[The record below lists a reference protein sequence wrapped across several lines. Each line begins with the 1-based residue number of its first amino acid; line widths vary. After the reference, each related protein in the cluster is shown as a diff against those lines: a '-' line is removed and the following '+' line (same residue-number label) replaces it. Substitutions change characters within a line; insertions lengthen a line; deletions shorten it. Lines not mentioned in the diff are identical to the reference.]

1 MSRRDRTWGY
11 WTEQKLGMLA
21 EYLPAFT
28 TASQRARTTLYLDLF
43 AGDVAN
49 TSRVTGEEIDGS
61 PRVALNATPPL
72 SVVRL
77 FELPGQAERLE
88 AQLHAEY
95 PGRDLKVYAGDCNQT
110 IDQALADLAQYNWAP
125 TFALVDQYAAEIRW
139 DTLAKLAAFK
149 RLGKPKVE
157 LWLLFAASMLP
168 RGLGGDDFDAI
179 EAFADRI
186 TEMYGTQDWREA
198 YEGRVG
204 GLLSGG
210 ELRDELANLMRWRI
224 ENDLGYSVTHSF
236 EMRNTR
242 GTPLYSMIFA
252 TDHDAGNKI
261 MRHIYGRAAE
271 RQPQMRAEAVARAKA
286 AREAREGKL
295 ALFEPLV
302 PQVKATDLYV
312 HIPPNEPYRL
322 PDK

>member
-1 MSRRDRTWGY
+1 M
-11 WTEQKLGMLA
+11 
-21 EYLPAFT
+21 
-28 TASQRARTTLYLDLF
+28 
-43 AGDVAN
+43 
-49 TSRVTGEEIDGS
+49 
-61 PRVALNATPPL
+61 
-72 SVVRL
+72 
-77 FELPGQAERLE
+77 
-88 AQLHAEY
+88 
-95 PGRDLKVYAGDCNQT
+95 
-110 IDQALADLAQYNWAP
+110 
-125 TFALVDQYAAEIRW
+125 
-139 DTLAKLAAFK
+139 
-149 RLGKPKVE
+149 E

-168 RGLGGDDFDAI
+168 RGLGGEDLDAI
-179 EAFADRI
+179 AAFADRI

-198 YEGRVG
+198 YEGRVR
-204 GLLSGG
+204 GLLSGP

-322 PDK
+322 PKK